1 MFLFLTDLR
10 NTKLLTDKTSKNN
23 TYEGNISSNQL
34 HLSFSSLQQL
44 IVITCNST

>member
-23 TYEGNISSNQL
+23 IRKQYIVKSIAFIIQFTATINCN
-34 HLSFSSLQQL
+34 HL
-44 IVITCNST
+44 